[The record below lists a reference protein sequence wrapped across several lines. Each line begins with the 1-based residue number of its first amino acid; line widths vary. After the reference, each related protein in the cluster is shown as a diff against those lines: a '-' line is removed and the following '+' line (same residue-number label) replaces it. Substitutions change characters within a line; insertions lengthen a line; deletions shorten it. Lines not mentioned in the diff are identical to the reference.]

1 MSGSVIG
8 YNQTLGE
15 VGGCAR
21 CGMSGGAAK
30 KKRKLSAYN
39 KFMKT
44 EMTKLK
50 KQHPDKKQK
59 DILKMAAA
67 NWKNSSKSAK
77 SK

>member
-1 MSGSVIG
+1 MSGSVVG

-15 VGGCAR
+15 IGGCKA
-21 CGMSGGAAK
+21 CGMTGGAK
-30 KKRKLSAYN
+30 KTKKRKLSAYN

-50 KQHPDKKQK
+50 KQYPDKQQK

-67 NWKNSSKSAK
+67 NWKK